1 MGHTRP
7 CAWRTVRHLQRR
19 SGRLTLRSLGM
30 ISIPR
35 MRYLLPERSRSGARY
50 LGQAGSASTAR
61 SRRGDTP
68 SLAATSVRGRSG
80 SASMIWRASRRVTV
94 VGRRPESPSGLPIR
108 GTEPT
113 EVLRRSVP
121 TERARDRSGPTG
133 RTTAVAA
140 GRSMQDVRRP
150 GGTSSVRG
158 TSSSCG
164 TWTGSGTS
172 TAGGTSSRG
181 GTCAAGGIPFRSGTW
196 VSCGVCGA
204 AGTSSRSGTCASASC
219 LEVAGCWASGTRHGR
234 GTWAAAGT

>member
-1 MGHTRP
+1 MGPTRP
-7 CAWRTVRHLQRR
+7 CAWRTVQTPATKGNGGTDPTITWDDLD
-19 SGRLTLRSLGM
+19 
-30 ISIPR
+30 PA
-35 MRYLLPERSRSGARY
+35 PAVPAPRSRSGARD

-80 SASMIWRASRRVTV
+80 SASMIWRARRRVTV

-113 EVLRRSVP
+113 EVPRRSAP

-133 RTTAVAA
+133 RTTALAA
-140 GRSMQDVRRP
+140 GRSIPDARRP
-150 GGTSSVRG
+150 GG

-172 TAGGTSSRG
+172 AAGGTSSRG
-181 GTCAAGGIPFRSGTW
+181 GTCVAGGIPLRSGTW
-196 VSCGVCGA
+196 LPRGVCGA
-204 AGTSSRSGTCASASC
+204 AGTSSRNGTCASASC
-219 LEVAGCWASGTRHGR
+219 TEVGACWAGGTRHGR
-234 GTWAAAGT
+234 GTWAPAGT